1 MRNVHSATRA
11 ATRVTI
17 AANARLH
24 LGFLDLNGDLGRK
37 FGSIGLC
44 LDQPAT
50 LLSLKTSSD
59 GGNSAD
65 GIERERA
72 LRHLDAMTQALGLP
86 GGFHLDIAK
95 TIPAHIGLGSGTQLA
110 LAIGAAVRKLSGLP
124 LDTRADALLLQRG
137 ARSGIGAALFDH
149 GGLVVDGG
157 QGVTAGVPPVLAR
170 LAFPDDWRII
180 LVHDKALQGL
190 HGANEPAAF
199 AALPPFPA
207 AASAEICRMVLMQAL
222 PAIAERDIAA
232 FGAAITRIQALLG
245 DHFAPTQGGRFT
257 SRRVGAAIAA
267 LQRDGAAGA
276 GQSSWGPTG
285 FAFAESEHQAQT
297 LAARAFPDMTMQICR
312 GCNAPASITLHQEP
326 DA

>member
-1 MRNVHSATRA
+1 MTKVHS

-24 LGFLDLNGDLGRK
+24 LGFLDLNGGLGRK

-44 LDQPAT
+44 LDQPGT
-50 LLSLKTSSD
+50 VLSLKKSRD
-59 GGNSAD
+59 GGNRAD
-65 GIERERA
+65 GIEPERA
-72 LRHLDAMTQALGLP
+72 LRHLEAMTKALGLR

-137 ARSGIGAALFDH
+137 ARSGIGAALFEH

-157 QGVTAGVPPVLAR
+157 QGAQAGVPPVLAR
-170 LAFPDDWRII
+170 VAYPENWRII
-180 LVHDKALQGL
+180 LIHDKALQGL

-207 AASAEICRMVLMQAL
+207 TTSAEICRLVLMQAL
-222 PAIAERDIAA
+222 PAIAECDIAP

-245 DHFAPTQGGRFT
+245 DHFAPAQGGRFT
-257 SRRVGAAIAA
+257 SPRVAAA
-267 LQRDGAAGA
+267 LAALHQAGAAGV

-285 FAFAESEHQAQT
+285 FAFAESQQQAQD

-312 GCNAPASITLHQEP
+312 GCNASASITQQQEP